1 MKKPLTAG
9 MIRKAVM
16 ALKLAEQRRKP
27 VKYYK
32 MEVKNFELFEKM
44 KKAGKLKQVRPGGAW
59 DLVE

>member
-1 MKKPLTAG
+1 
-9 MIRKAVM
+9 M